1 MSKIKRHS
9 IILLC
14 LVSLLWLDC
23 SLLAK
28 KKKLF
33 VFTGYTMGTSFTI
46 KVVDDWQKN
55 REKRLGRFRGDI
67 ETLLA
72 RVSGQMSTFI
82 DSSEVSR
89 FNRYRGKEW
98 FSVSSE
104 LVLVVQTALKVSEQS
119 GGTFDITV
127 GPLVNLWG
135 FGPDPS
141 TDQVP
146 AEEDIAKRLSQ
157 IGYRY
162 LSCRP
167 MPPALKKAIPDLYC
181 DLSAI
186 AKGYGVDA
194 VAVYL
199 ESQGAQNYMVEIGGE
214 IRAKGKNNNDVPW
227 RIGIS
232 APEAGGGVQKIINVT
247 DIGMATSGDYYNYF
261 EKDGV
266 RYSHTIDPRT
276 GYPIKHK
283 LASVTVLHP
292 QCMYADA
299 YATAIDV
306 LGPEDGY
313 DFALK
318 EELPVYMIVKADS
331 GFVEKMTPQFADVL
345 KP

>member
-1 MSKIKRHS
+1 MSKIKRHQ
-9 IILLC
+9 IVLLC
-14 LVSLLWLDC
+14 IVSLLWLDC

-33 VFTGYTMGTSFTI
+33 VFTGHTMGTSFTI
-46 KVVDDWQKN
+46 KVVDDWQKE
-55 REKRLGRFRGDI
+55 REKRMGRFQGDI
-67 ETLLA
+67 EKLLG
-72 RVSGQMSTFI
+72 RVNGQMSTFI
-82 DSSEVSR
+82 DSSEISL

-141 TDQVP
+141 ADRVP
-146 AEEDIAKRLSQ
+146 AEEDISKKLTQ
-157 IGYRY
+157 IGYRF
-162 LSCRP
+162 LSCRLT
-167 MPPALKKAIPDLYC
+167 PPALKKAIAELYC

-194 VAVYL
+194 VAAYL
-199 ESQGAQNYMVEIGGE
+199 DSQGARNYMVEIGGE
-214 IRAKGKNNNDVPW
+214 IRAKGKNNNEIRW

-232 APEAGGGVQKIINVT
+232 APQAGGGVQKIINVT

-261 EKDGV
+261 EKDSV
-266 RYSHTIDPRT
+266 RYSHTIDPRN
-276 GYPIKHK
+276 GYPIQHK

-318 EELPVYMIVKADS
+318 EELPVYMIVKTDS
-331 GFVEKMTPQFADVL
+331 GFAEKMTPQFAAVM
-345 KP
+345 K